1 MKIREGL
8 NKHVMSEQRH
18 ERGEAVTHE
27 NNWRKSPRHRQ

>member
-18 ERGEAVTHE
+18 ERGEAMTR
-27 NNWRKSPRHRQ
+27 NNWRKSP